1 MCGGGGGASNEEARQ
16 DADERHQ
23 ENMDLQR
30 ESMAEQKRQ
39 FEVTRAENR
48 SRYEEQKAIAEA
60 APPPPPEET
69 AGVATPAIES
79 LRIRGA
85 GRKNYITGPVQATG
99 RSTRNRRASGASLH
113 IS

>member
-1 MCGGGGGASNEEARQ
+1 MCGGGGGSSNEEARQ

-48 SRYEEQKAIAEA
+48 SRYEEQK
-60 APPPPPEET
+60 
-69 AGVATPAIES
+69 
-79 LRIRGA
+79 
-85 GRKNYITGPVQATG
+85 Q
-99 RSTRNRRASGASLH
+99 
-113 IS
+113 